1 MTRLYFRIAI
11 GLGLVLPL
19 ACLWMF
25 ERGHVVASAA
35 VPASASLFIELGGGP
50 DPVQAGSDITYSMGI
65 GNNGPDDA
73 INAMLSAAVPAHTT
87 FVSITGPESWTCTT
101 PMVGA
106 TGTILCSKSL
116 MAAGE
121 SVEFTIVVN
130 VNPGTQDGTVIPFTV
145 NINSDTPDPDTSNNS
160 GTVSVV
166 VEGSPCTITCPA
178 NITAPTN
185 ATQCG
190 ANVDYPVPSS
200 TSDCGPVTC
209 TPAPGSF
216 FPRGSSTVTCS
227 LSSPTPQSKT
237 GGALDC
243 SFVVTVVDQTPPV
256 IRCPGSI
263 TTGAT
268 SGQNTAAVD
277 YPIAT
282 ASDACGVID
291 VVCLPPSGSTF
302 ALGTSTVTCTAR
314 DVANNRASCSFT
326 VTVTDREA
334 PAISCPA
341 DLSRALEG
349 TGTSLVVNYPA
360 PTVSDNQPGV
370 TVTCVPPSGSAF
382 PLGVTTVTCAAVD
395 TAGNR
400 ATCSFKVTVTGGS
413 PSLDVIIPT
422 GQPNLAFTPTPV
434 RRKHRANGPCA
445 TFTIANNGFNRV
457 VLSLDAILRTGSDVT
472 SGHISDPREGDTY
485 QLSIINADGSERA
498 LSLGDTLAI
507 AAGGRANFC
516 LRFSPAIPALAG
528 NTTGL
533 SAPQAIPDLVTSR
546 IVFGIAGGG
555 TISVNVNAR
564 ADTALHL
571 INPNNPRK
579 PATFSFTKSGDKFTV
594 SFTVYD
600 SNLDINRARYEFL
613 DASGTVIAGPFDVDL
628 TQVIRDR
635 NLVRG
640 QSFTVTQDFTGADG
654 NPNVSAV
661 RVTVFDSETSETS
674 PTITLGTA
682 ASSGFQTATRWHFA
696 TVTPPPVRLDSN
708 RQ

>member
-1 MTRLYFRIAI
+1 MTRLNFRIAI
-11 GLGLVLPL
+11 CIGLVLPL
-19 ACLWMF
+19 ACLWVF

-35 VPASASLFIELGGGP
+35 VPTTSLYIELDGGP
-50 DPVQAGSDITYSMGI
+50 NPVQAGSDITYTMVF
-65 GNNGPDDA
+65 GNNGPDGA
-73 INAMLSAAVPAHTT
+73 TNATLSAAVPAHTT
-87 FVSITGPESWTCTT
+87 FVSILGPESWTCTT
-101 PMVGA
+101 PMVGG
-106 TGTILCSKSL
+106 TGTILCSKSS
-116 MAAGE
+116 MDTGE
-121 SVEFTIVVN
+121 TAEFTIVVN
-130 VNPGTQDGTVIPFTV
+130 VNPGTQGGTVIPFTV
-145 NINSDTPDPDTSNNS
+145 NVNSDTPDSDTSNNS
-160 GTVSVV
+160 ETVSVV
-166 VEGSPCTITCPA
+166 VEGNPCMITCPA
-178 NITAPTN
+178 DITAPTN

-190 ANVDYPVPSS
+190 AKVDYPVPSS
-200 TSDCGPVTC
+200 TSDCGSVTC

-216 FPRGSSTVTCS
+216 FPRGSTTVTCH
-227 LSSPTPQSKT
+227 LSPATLAANAASPN
-237 GGALDC
+237 DC

-263 TTGAT
+263 TTGAAR
-268 SGQNTAAVD
+268 GQNTATVD

-282 ASDACGVID
+282 ASDVCGVAD

-314 DVANNRASCSFT
+314 DVANNRTTCFFT

-341 DLSRALEG
+341 DISIAFDG
-349 TGTSLVVNYPA
+349 TGTSFVVNYPA

-370 TVTCVPPSGSAF
+370 TVTCAPPSGSAF

-395 TAGNR
+395 AAGNR
-400 ATCSFKVTVTGGS
+400 ATCSFKVTVSGGQ

-445 TFTIANNGFNRV
+445 TFTIANNGFSRV

-472 SGHISDPREGDTY
+472 SGRISDPREGDTY
-485 QLSIINADGSERA
+485 QLSLINADGSERA
-498 LSLGDTLAI
+498 LSLGDTVAV

-516 LRFSPAIPALAG
+516 LRFSPAIPALVG
-528 NTTGL
+528 STTGL

-546 IVFGIAGGG
+546 VVFGVAGGG
-555 TISVNVNAR
+555 TISVNVIAR

-600 SNLDINRARYEFL
+600 SNLDVNHARYEFL
-613 DASGTVIAGPFDVDL
+613 DSSGTVIAGPFDVDL

-640 QSFTVTQDFTGADG
+640 QSFTVSQDFTGADS

-661 RVTVFDSETSETS
+661 RVTVFDGETSEAS
-674 PTITLGTA
+674 PTISLGTA
-682 ASSGFQTATRWHFA
+682 TSAGFQTASRRRFA
-696 TVTPPPVRLDSN
+696 TITPPPVRLDSK
-708 RQ
+708 RP